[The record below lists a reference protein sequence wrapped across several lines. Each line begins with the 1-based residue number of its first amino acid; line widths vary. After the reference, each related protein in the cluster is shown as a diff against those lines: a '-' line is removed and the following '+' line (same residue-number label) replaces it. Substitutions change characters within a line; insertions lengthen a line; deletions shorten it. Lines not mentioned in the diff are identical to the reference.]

1 MSTIKVHVTKI
12 DEIRPHPNA
21 DKLEIAIVGGW
32 QACVRKDAHKA
43 GKEVVYFEPGT
54 VLPETVADTLMIK
67 PYLSNKTDVDGNKVL
82 VVHRVKLRG
91 ESSFGLVIH
100 PPLGVAL
107 GDDVADRYGANKYI
121 PPIKN
126 TCGDAMENHYLFP
139 QYTDIENMRN
149 YPTIFKDGEEVV
161 ATEKAHG
168 TSQRSGFVAEDG
180 QMVLMAGSKT
190 MRRKPPEPEAT
201 TRSTYWYPM
210 SLHSVKEFLADM
222 YDQGHQQV
230 IIFGEVYGSGVQD
243 FNYGL
248 NGLGFAAFD
257 IMVDG
262 KYVDCIRFSGLCAQ
276 YKIPHVPPLYR
287 GPFSLQT
294 IEGLSCGPS
303 QIGGSHGRE
312 GVVVKPVIERDDPG
326 IGRVILKYVGD
337 DYLFR
342 RGNEQDTTD
351 A

>member
-1 MSTIKVHVTKI
+1 MSTIKCCVTKI
-12 DEIRPHPNA
+12 DDIKPHPNA

-32 QACVRKDAHKA
+32 QACARKGAHVV
-43 GKEVVYFEPGT
+43 GQPVVYFEPGT
-54 VLPETVADTLMIK
+54 VLPQRTSDALGVTN
-67 PYLSNKTDVDGNKVL
+67 YLSNKTDIDGNKVL

-91 ESSFGLVIH
+91 ESSFGLVIEA
-100 PPLGVAL
+100 PSDTKI
-107 GDDVADRYGANKYI
+107 GDDVAERYGAKKFV

-149 YPTIFKDGEEVV
+149 YPEILKDGEEVV
-161 ATEKAHG
+161 ATEKCHG
-168 TSQRSGFVAEDG
+168 SNSRCGFVVEGGKAV
-180 QMVLMAGSKT
+180 MMAGSKT
-190 MRRKPPEPEAT
+190 MLRKPPEDGAT

-210 SLHSVKEFLADM
+210 SLPCVRRFIDSM
-222 YDQGHQQV
+222 SGGGCRQV
-230 IIFGEVYGSGVQD
+230 VLYGEVYGSGIQD

-248 NGLGFAAFD
+248 NSLGFAAFD
-257 IMVDG
+257 IMIDGRYVGYEQFVD
-262 KYVDCIRFSGLCAQ
+262 LCSQ
-276 YKIPHVPPLYR
+276 HGIPQVPLVYR
-287 GPFSLQT
+287 GPHSL
-294 IEGLSCGPS
+294 EKAKERSCGPS
-303 QIGGSHGRE
+303 IIGGAHGRE
-312 GVVVKPVIERDDPG
+312 GVVVRPLVERDDPA

>member
-1 MSTIKVHVTKI
+1 MSTIKCCVTKI
-12 DEIRPHPNA
+12 DDIKPHPNA

-32 QACVRKDAHKA
+32 QACVRKGAHDV
-43 GKEVVYFEPGT
+43 GQLVVYFEQGT
-54 VLPETVADTLMIK
+54 VLPKDMEDNLLVTN
-67 PYLSNKTDVDGNKVL
+67 YLSSKTDIDGNKVL

-91 ESSFGLVIH
+91 ESSFGLIIEA
-100 PPLGVAL
+100 PPDVKI
-107 GDDVADRYGANKYI
+107 GDDVAERYGVKKYV

-149 YPTIFKDGEEVV
+149 YPDVFKEGEEVV
-161 ATEKAHG
+161 ATEKCHG
-168 TSQRSGFVAEDG
+168 TNCRCGFVVEGG
-180 QMVLMAGSKT
+180 QMVKMAGSKT
-190 MRRKPPEPEAT
+190 MRRKPTEPEAT

-210 SLHSVKEFLADM
+210 SLPEVEKFLDCM
-222 YDQGHQQV
+222 YKNGCVQV
-230 IIFGEVYGSGVQD
+230 VLYGEVFGQGVQD
-243 FNYGL
+243 FQYGR

-257 IMVDG
+257 IMIDG
-262 KYVDCIRFSGLCAQ
+262 KYIGYEQFSALCSQ
-276 YKIPHVPPLYR
+276 YGIQQVPLIYR
-287 GPFSLQT
+287 GPHSLAKAK
-294 IEGLSCGPS
+294 ELSCGAS
-303 QIGGSHGRE
+303 LIGGTHGRE
-312 GVVVKPVIERDDPG
+312 GVVVRPLVERDDPA